1 MAEQAPD
8 IKTPKEELQEI
19 KQEMRKIGDKIAEIK
34 PLADTIKASV
44 DIEKMREAYQVISA
58 IARNNL
64 GQLLENIELEYDPLI
79 DKLRVKILGEEIA
92 LVKELNT
99 ETLRQLVNRKK
110 AKILDIAMSI
120 IAANYRKVAE
130 RIIDLIEAY
139 DWCREE
145 TEDLWRKINEL
156 EEECSCGD

>member
-1 MAEQAPD
+1 MTDENEPL
-8 IKTPKEELQEI
+8 EELQEI
-19 KQEMRKIGDKIAEIK
+19 KQELHRIGDKIAEIK

-44 DIEKMREAYQVISA
+44 DIDKIRESYNIISA

-64 GQLLENIELEYDPLI
+64 GQLLEHVELEYDPLI

-92 LVKELNT
+92 LVKELTT

-156 EEECSCGD
+156 QEECSCGD

>member
-1 MAEQAPD
+1 VTDENEPL
-8 IKTPKEELQEI
+8 EELQEI
-19 KQEMRKIGDKIAEIK
+19 KQELHRIGDKIAEIK

-44 DIEKMREAYQVISA
+44 DIDKIRESYNIISA

-64 GQLLENIELEYDPLI
+64 GQLLEHVELEYDPLI

-92 LVKELNT
+92 LVKELTT

-156 EEECSCGD
+156 QEECSCGD